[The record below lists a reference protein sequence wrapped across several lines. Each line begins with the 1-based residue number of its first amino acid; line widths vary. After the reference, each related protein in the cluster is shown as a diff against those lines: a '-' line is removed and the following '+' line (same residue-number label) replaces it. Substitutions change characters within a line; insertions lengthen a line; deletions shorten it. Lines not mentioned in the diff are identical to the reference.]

1 MDLKEFIAR
10 GKSVVQLK
18 KVEAKIAIASRCGD
32 KKLIFGPS
40 SLNLMM
46 IDICNLGCIM
56 CGYDYK
62 ACGSADSL
70 TLDRMKTIYSHLDTS
85 QLVEV
90 IYGGGGEPFLNSDLS
105 DIAAYTKT
113 ICQSIQHTVISN
125 FISADYETLEKLIN
139 YRVNFLISINAATRE
154 TYKTIS
160 GVDAFDRVCENIKKV
175 VNIRNKQKS
184 MAGISVS
191 IILMRQNIEE
201 LETLVNLAHDLGVD
215 GVKGVYVRIYP
226 DKYRKKVNGNI
237 LISPKESLFFHQE
250 KSNKEIRRAADLAK
264 KLGTS
269 FSHQPLFGCNGKK
282 ERNCKE
288 PWKSLFI
295 NFNGDLFSC
304 PAGEIMF
311 MAKVKS
317 GQYKSGNILKQHI
330 DDIWN
335 NSFWQA
341 LRHANAVNNR
351 KDIVPECLCCGMAID
366 WLGPDCKEVHIM
378 NWDICEKSKL
388 ELE

>member
-10 GKSVVQLK
+10 GKSIVQLK
-18 KVEAKIAIASRCGD
+18 KVEVKIAIASRYGD

-46 IDICNLGCIM
+46 IDVCNSGCIM

-70 TLDRMKTIYSHLDTS
+70 TFDRMKTIYSHLDTS

-105 DIAAYTKT
+105 DIAAYTKK
-113 ICQSIQHTVISN
+113 ICPSIQHTVISN
-125 FISADYETLEKLIN
+125 FINSDYDVLEKLIN
-139 YRVNFLISINAATRE
+139 CRVNFLISINAATRE
-154 TYKTIS
+154 TYQTIS
-160 GVDAFDRVCENIKKV
+160 GVDAFDRVSENIKKV
-175 VNIRNKQKS
+175 VNIRNKVKS
-184 MAGISVS
+184 MADISVS

-226 DKYRKKVNGNI
+226 DKYRRKVNGNI
-237 LISPKESLFFHQE
+237 LISSEDSLFFNQE
-250 KSNKEIRRAADLAK
+250 KSNKEIKKAADLAK

-282 ERNCKE
+282 KRNCKE

-295 NFNGDLFSC
+295 NFNGDLFPC
-304 PAGEIMF
+304 AAGEILF
-311 MAKVKS
+311 LNKVTT
-317 GQYKSGNILKQHI
+317 GIYNSGNIIKDPI
-330 DDIWN
+330 KEIWN
-335 NSFWQA
+335 NRFWTT
-341 LRHANAVNNR
+341 LRKTNAV
-351 KDIVPECLCCGMAID
+351 KDRIDVVPECLCCGMAIN
-366 WLGPDCKEVHIM
+366 WLGPDCKETHIM
-378 NWDICEKSKL
+378 NWDIPEKS
-388 ELE
+388 ELTL

>member
-1 MDLKEFIAR
+1 MNTRALYARVCSFLRLKMADVRIAMAARR
-10 GKSVVQLK
+10 GDSQVT
-18 KVEAKIAIASRCGD
+18 
-32 KKLIFGPS
+32 FGPS

-46 IDICNLGCIM
+46 IDICNSGCIM

-62 ACGSADSL
+62 ACGSGDSL
-70 TLDRMKTIYSHLDTS
+70 TLNRIKTIYSHLDTS

-105 DIAAYTKT
+105 DIAAYTKK
-113 ICQSIQHTVISN
+113 ICPSIQHTVISN
-125 FISADYETLEKLIN
+125 FISVDYEVVEKLIN
-139 YRVNFLISINAATRE
+139 CRVNFLISINAATRE

-160 GVDAFDRVCENIKKV
+160 GVDVFDRVCENIKKV

-184 MAGISVS
+184 MADISVS

-201 LETLVNLAHDLGVD
+201 VETLVNLAHDLGVD

-226 DKYRKKVNGNI
+226 DKYRRKVNGNI
-237 LISPKESLFFHQE
+237 LISPEDSLYFNPE
-250 KSNKEIRRAADLAK
+250 KNNKEIKRAADLAK

-295 NFNGDLFSC
+295 NFNGDLFPC
-304 PAGEIMF
+304 AAGEILF
-311 MAKVKS
+311 MNKVAS
-317 GQYKSGNILKQHI
+317 GQYHSGNILKQPI
-330 DDIWN
+330 EGIWN
-335 NSFWQA
+335 NPFWTA
-341 LRHANAVNNR
+341 LRKTNAV
-351 KDIVPECLCCGMAID
+351 KDRIEVVPECLCCGMAID
-366 WLGPDCKEVHIM
+366 WLGPDCKEAHIM
-378 NWDICEKSKL
+378 NWDIPEKS
-388 ELE
+388 ELTL